1 LNSSTEIS
9 SEIVSSVQLWA
20 KETEIL
26 SGTSNG
32 IEIHIL
38 NAVASDKSLLELDN
52 ISYRKLV
59 EIGCEK
65 TSCMTGNY

>member
-9 SEIVSSVQLWA
+9 SGIVSNVQLWA
-20 KETEIL
+20 KETGIL

-32 IEIHIL
+32 IEINIL
-38 NAVASDKSLLELDN
+38 NAVASDLSFLDLDN

-59 EIGCEK
+59 EIGFEK
-65 TSCMTGNY
+65 LAV

>member
-38 NAVASDKSLLELDN
+38 NAVASDKSLLEFRQYIIQKVSRN
-52 ISYRKLV
+52 RVRK
-59 EIGCEK
+59 
-65 TSCMTGNY
+65 TGV

>member
-9 SEIVSSVQLWA
+9 FGIVSSAQLWA
-20 KETEIL
+20 KKTGIL

-38 NAVASDKSLLELDN
+38 NAVALD
-52 ISYRKLV
+52 
-59 EIGCEK
+59 
-65 TSCMTGNY
+65 

>member
-9 SEIVSSVQLWA
+9 SGIVSRVQLWA
-20 KETEIL
+20 KETGIL

-38 NAVASDKSLLELDN
+38 NAVASD
-52 ISYRKLV
+52 
-59 EIGCEK
+59 
-65 TSCMTGNY
+65 